1 MIRAIIIALSLIA
14 ISPTSVFAGIVD
26 QAQRMLNQLGYNAGP
41 IDGAYGG
48 RTRAALEQF
57 YTDRSSEFDGQIS
70 QNEIVDLSK
79 ALNINLVM
87 VDRQPN
93 GLGSRQWGEWNQD
106 MPENDWAFNLTNIV
120 PARSGELSQR
130 FELRN
135 GDCTVKRIPGSNH
148 PYDWGCHND
157 RERAELMHT
166 QWSPGRDMWIGFSVM
181 IPDEWTVAKRNHC
194 TSIFQIKQTENNVY
208 QGDKP
213 GTKSGDFTGGHYIG
227 GHAVMHGEICGENVG
242 IVIKYTGFTD
252 SKFNGWSKP
261 ENITFANIDNLRG
274 KWVDVVLHWDT
285 LNYRKGDSTFEI
297 YLNGEFSGRWENITN
312 NFFPDVYTFKYGLYR
327 GYMKA
332 NNGPNFKIGTQV
344 AYYDEVRTGR
354 SFDAVNPATNRP
366 LD

>member
-41 IDGAYGG
+41 VDGAYGG
-48 RTRAALEQF
+48 KTRAALERF
-57 YTDRSSEFDGQIS
+57 YIDNNSEFDGQLS
-70 QNEIVDLSK
+70 QNEIVDLGK
-79 ALNINLVM
+79 ALNIKIVM

-148 PYDWGCHND
+148 PYDWGCLNGN
-157 RERAELMHT
+157 RERAEVMHT
-166 QWSPGRDMWIGFSVM
+166 QWSPGKDMWIGFSVM
-181 IPDEWTVAKRNHC
+181 IPDEWIKSQRGHC

-208 QGDKP
+208 QGNQP
-213 GTKSGDFTGGHYIG
+213 GTKSGDYSGGHYIG
-227 GHAVMHGEICGENVG
+227 GHAVMHGTICGDKAGV
-242 IVIKYTGFTD
+242 VINHTGFTD

-261 ENITFANIDNLRG
+261 EEVTFANINDLRG
-274 KWVDVVLHWDT
+274 KWLDVVLHWDT
-285 LNYRKGDSTFEI
+285 SNYRRGESYFEI

-327 GYMKA
+327 GYMSDH
-332 NNGPNFKIGTQV
+332 GVTSTTQV
-344 AYYDEVRTGR
+344 LYYDELRTGR
-354 SFDAVNPATNRP
+354 SFDVVNPATNRP